1 MRSKSNVELKVQMRD
16 GDALI
21 TRARANL
28 MTLFLDDPTATH
40 FLFVDADIGFEPEQV
55 FRLIESGADVV
66 AGVYPIKRVN
76 WDKARR
82 VIENRR
88 PNVPSAALDYVLE
101 IDDPDHVAVVNG
113 FTRVRYAGT
122 GFLMI
127 RRHVFEK
134 MCAHPAYASLQF
146 FREHSLDALAGSPN
160 RFALFECMIDP
171 ATGTYLS
178 EDFAFCKRWTDIG
191 GEIWA
196 DLESRLDHVGPSVF
210 HGDVSSQFAAPAAC
224 DRCCVRWNRFARPQM
239 RLGPLACADRI
250 GLARLAKMAFTGTDL
265 RPLWRTLIAK
275 LIDGSAE
282 AGEGLD
288 LSLIA
293 QLLGDKQAG
302 LAIQHEIPRVP
313 SIISFALRGSE
324 SAAARSGACGGD
336 RHGQQHADRVS
347 AGKSG
352 IELMTLYVI
361 PDVELPAPLPDHDIA
376 IVIASDSEDCRE
388 ALRKIDHAAP
398 HWTRPLLNPPRAGR

>member
-1 MRSKSNVELKVQMRD
+1 MTDRIHLVVATPCFGGQVSNIYASSIFQLQRAAQDKDNLKLKVEMRD

-28 MTLFLDDPTATH
+28 MTLFLNDPTATH
-40 FLFVDADIGFEPEQV
+40 FLFVDADIGFAPEQV

-76 WDKARR
+76 WDKAKRI
-82 VIENRR
+82 IESQR
-88 PNVPSAALDYVLE
+88 PKLPAASLDYVLE
-101 IDDPDHVAVVNG
+101 IDNPDHVTVVNG

-146 FREHSLDALAGSPN
+146 FREHSLDALAGSFN

-196 DLESRLDHVGPSVF
+196 DLESRLDHVGPAVF
-210 HGDVSSQFAAPAAC
+210 HGDIASQFAAAP
-224 DRCCVRWNRFARPQM
+224 
-239 RLGPLACADRI
+239 
-250 GLARLAKMAFTGTDL
+250 
-265 RPLWRTLIAK
+265 
-275 LIDGSAE
+275 
-282 AGEGLD
+282 
-288 LSLIA
+288 
-293 QLLGDKQAG
+293 
-302 LAIQHEIPRVP
+302 
-313 SIISFALRGSE
+313 
-324 SAAARSGACGGD
+324 SAAN
-336 RHGQQHADRVS
+336 
-347 AGKSG
+347 
-352 IELMTLYVI
+352 
-361 PDVELPAPLPDHDIA
+361 
-376 IVIASDSEDCRE
+376 
-388 ALRKIDHAAP
+388 AA
-398 HWTRPLLNPPRAGR
+398 